1 MLERLDQFLL
11 KCLNHSSSSNFL
23 VTYKTYKKVWKKKL
37 KMAASAGS
45 MKPHAHNHM
54 SFFYSK
60 STCHQAHWIVGN
72 SSTAFFGNV
81 LFLTASWTKDHTFR
95 SIWWCII
102 LQRNPQFHPFTQIK
116 LDNTS
121 LLPPSQ
127 NLPLV
132 TSSGASVHPITCP
145 PNFYSIKKQIK
156 NELFRIVFE
165 CEPLVEPRSY
175 LISLRVGGLWPVL
188 QTTSRGRLRRFGF
201 LFWGLTWRQR
211 PGQASAD
218 YEYINMNIIIILHP
232 SRLT

>member
-45 MKPHAHNHM
+45 MKPHAYNHM

-60 STCHQAHWIVGN
+60 STCHQAHWIVVN

-81 LFLTASWTKDHTFR
+81 LFLTASWTMDHTFR

-102 LQRNPQFHPFTQIK
+102 LQRNPPSQFHPFTQIK

-121 LLPPSQ
+121 LTKSPVGDIIRGQ
-127 NLPLV
+127 
-132 TSSGASVHPITCP
+132 CP
-145 PNFYSIKKQIK
+145 PN
-156 NELFRIVFE
+156 
-165 CEPLVEPRSY
+165 Y
-175 LISLRVGGLWPVL
+175 LPAQFLQHQKTNQEQTFQNRVWMWAFSWAEVLLDITEAGGVMTCTADHLQGATQTFWFPFLRAHMTSKSWSSLC
-188 QTTSRGRLRRFGF
+188 RL
-201 LFWGLTWRQR
+201 
-211 PGQASAD
+211 
-218 YEYINMNIIIILHP
+218 YIH
-232 SRLT
+232 